1 MSFNEIVGAELGKNP
16 NYTLEDLRQPTF
28 QYHVR
33 RDTEGR
39 GVVEDTLHHS
49 VLAHAIYCAVYYVK
63 VAFCRTSIELAVF
76 DFLLL
81 AGNVWPKP
89 LDPALT
95 FFERLLD
102 CIEVRWLLA
111 RVRFMLKACEAL
123 RKANDGQIKWSSS
136 YLADADYHARA
147 YNF

>member
-1 MSFNEIVGAELGKNP
+1 MSFGEIVKAELKNNP
-16 NYTLEDLRQPTF
+16 GYTLEDLRQPRF
-28 QYHVR
+28 QQHAR
-33 RDTEGR
+33 LETEGK

-49 VLAHAIYCAVYYVK
+49 VLAHIIFCAVYYVK
-63 VAFCRTSIELAVF
+63 VAFCRPTIELAVF

-81 AGNVWPKP
+81 AGNIWPKP
-89 LDPALT
+89 KDPALA

-123 RKANDGQIKWSSS
+123 SKANDG
-136 YLADADYHARA
+136 
-147 YNF
+147 